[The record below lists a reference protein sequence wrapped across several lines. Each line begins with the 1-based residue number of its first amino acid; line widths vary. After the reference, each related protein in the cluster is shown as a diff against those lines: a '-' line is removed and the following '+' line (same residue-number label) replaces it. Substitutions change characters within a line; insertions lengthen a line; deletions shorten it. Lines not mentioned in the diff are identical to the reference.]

1 MSPASPAAAVLTPR
15 ERALVARLRTPRQ
28 VQLWLRALP
37 YNYERAGKTQR
48 TLRGVVEHGQAH
60 CMEAALSAA
69 TILERH
75 GYPPLVV
82 SFTSVDLLDHV
93 IYVFRRHGRWGSVA
107 RSRDPGLHGR
117 RPVFRSIRDLAWSY
131 SAPYVD
137 FSGRITGYALCD
149 LRDLGNYD
157 WRWSPRN
164 VWRVEE
170 WLREV
175 KHRPLRMSDQRYR
188 RLYRE
193 YVEFRRRFPHHK
205 PARYPGSERWM

>member
-1 MSPASPAAAVLTPR
+1 MSPASRAAAIFTPR

-28 VQLWLRALP
+28 VQLWLRAMP

-69 TILERH
+69 TILEQH
-75 GYPPLVV
+75 GYPPRVV

-149 LRDLGNYD
+149 LRDLGSYD
-157 WRWSPRN
+157 WRLSPRN
-164 VWRVEE
+164 VWHVED
-170 WLREV
+170 WLREA
-175 KHRPLRMSDQRYR
+175 KHRPLRMSNQRYR

-193 YVEFRRRFPHHK
+193 YVEFKRRFPHHK